1 MRHLWHVIA
10 VCLALLVTTQIP
22 ATASPAVSLTR
33 HAALVLGD
41 ELSLTLAWTSG
52 NPVTVLHLTVGS
64 AEKTLNVDEALNRR
78 TVEGFAGK
86 GSFSARIDLA
96 AYDTALPYT
105 ITLEDSQGAL
115 SDKVS
120 GRVRLK
126 SAAGR
131 SRGIADPTLADAAPS
146 LGLVQVN
153 LPGGNLVSFSSIA
166 TDDKGL
172 YQVSFTVFDQGGR
185 QVKQQLLK
193 TLGKHWQGS
202 TEPFTLANGAYR
214 VVARAVGSTGNASA
228 EQTAKFDLYDVPKLT
243 RNQSLRSLLPSG
255 TAAAPAPPQRVY
267 LKLTPEALA
276 KLNLGADGAASKA
289 SYQLEVSCGSGC
301 SDLQAQAEDMARQ
314 LGATVMTP
322 EEAAAGA
329 AGERSIAAGQ
339 TSEQVTVRKRG
350 LSRGVSADGS
360 APDVLTIKIQCGG
373 WCLAIK
379 KVGEALVAIFD
390 ALSRS
395 ADGAALT
402 SGGAGGGAPAANPA
416 GASRSL
422 SKKLTEGKFYALMIG
437 INDYQHIN
445 KLQNAVNDA
454 TVMDQVLREHYGF
467 ESTLLLDEQAGRD
480 NIMKSL
486 NDLRKKLTEND
497 SLVIFYSGHGEFDK
511 QTGTSYWLPVDAAAD
526 DNTKWLE
533 SRSISDQLKLISA
546 RHVLIIADSCF
557 SGTMTR
563 DANVELTGKLTRE
576 NYLNKLSEKASRVL
590 IASGGNEPVTDAG
603 GKGHSIFSDVLI
615 AALNQPF
622 DTVFTAEE
630 LMTRQLKESVAGRT
644 EQTPEYKVVRNSGH
658 DGGDFIF
665 IKIK

>member
-1 MRHLWHVIA
+1 MTE
-10 VCLALLVTTQIP
+10 LL
-22 ATASPAVSLTR
+22 ATASPAVSLTK
-33 HAALVLGD
+33 HAAFVMND
-41 ELSLTLAWTSG
+41 ELSITVAWTSG
-52 NPVTVLHLTVGS
+52 NPVSVLHLMVGS
-64 AEKTLNVDEALNRR
+64 EDKAISVDEALNRR
-78 TVEGFAGK
+78 KGDGFEGG
-86 GSFSARIDLA
+86 GRFSARVDLTGL
-96 AYDTALPYT
+96 DKFLPYT
-105 ITLEDSQGAL
+105 ITLEDSQGVV

-120 GRVRLK
+120 GRVRIK
-126 SAAGR
+126 PAASR
-131 SRGIADPTLADAAPS
+131 SRGVGDPAVADAVPS
-146 LGLVQVN
+146 LGLVKVN

-172 YQVSFTVFDQGGR
+172 YEISFKVFDLSGKE
-185 QVKQQLLK
+185 VKQQVLQ

-202 TEPFTLANGAYR
+202 TEPFSLGNGAYR
-214 VVARAVGSTGNASA
+214 VVARAVDSSGNSSV
-228 EQTAKFDLYDVPKLT
+228 EQTSKFDVYDVPILN
-243 RNQSLRSLLPSG
+243 RNQSQRSLRPSDAD
-255 TAAAPAPPQRVY
+255 AAAQAATVTAPAPADRVF

-276 KLNLGADGAASKA
+276 KLNLGGDEAHAQA
-289 SYQLEVSCGSGC
+289 SYQLEVSCASGC

-329 AGERSIAAGQ
+329 AGERSIAADQPG
-339 TSEQVTVRKRG
+339 EQITVRKRS
-350 LSRGVSADGS
+350 LNRGVAAEGDS
-360 APDVLTIKIQCGG
+360 PDVLTINIKCGG

-379 KVGEALVAIFD
+379 KVGEAIFAVFD

-395 ADGAALT
+395 AQGAALT
-402 SGGAGGGAPAANPA
+402 SGGAGAAVTSEIPA
-416 GASRSL
+416 GESRSL

-437 INDYQHIN
+437 INNYQHIN

-454 TVMDQVLREHYGF
+454 TVMDQVLRENYGF
-467 ESTLLLDEQAGRD
+467 ESVLLLDDQANRD

-497 SLVIFYSGHGEFDK
+497 SLVIFYSGHGEFNK
-511 QTGTSYWLPVDAAAD
+511 QTETSYWLPVDAGID

-546 RHVLIIADSCF
+546 KHVLVIADSCF

-563 DANVELTGKLTRE
+563 AANAELTSNLTRE
-576 NYLNKLSEKASRVL
+576 KYLNKLSEKTSRVL

-615 AALNQPF
+615 AALKQPF

-665 IKIK
+665 VKIK